1 MQTTFRLGEIIL
13 CSLIALR
20 RVLECVEHIFESSL
34 GPRMDVLAPE
44 FQLPIGNHIA
54 LLRALFWDLRVPIKL
69 VKNRTLSFS
78 YPYSSRALS
87 SWLHEQ
93 VTCFSCHLGVAFH
106 IWQKELNLIGN
117 VTSLTECQQKH

>member
-54 LLRALFWDLRVPIKL
+54 LLRALFWDLRVPINSSKIVRFHFL
-69 VKNRTLSFS
+69 IHIAPVPSAAGYTSR
-78 YPYSSRALS
+78 SRAFL
-87 SWLHEQ
+87 
-93 VTCFSCHLGVAFH
+93 VTLAWPSIYGR
-106 IWQKELNLIGN
+106 KN
-117 VTSLTECQQKH
+117 